1 MKRTIV
7 MLVIVSFQ
15 LAGSCNRL
23 SHAAD
28 PSPAANGQKTGND
41 VTDQKDASSG
51 NPLEDFAKP
60 FAQAV
65 KNYAESNPGA
75 MQQVAY
81 RYKITPLHS
90 AASDNKTAEAKRL
103 LAAGADANARD
114 FQGSTP
120 LHYAAHDF
128 GADVI
133 PVLLAAGAAD
143 VNAKDQNGD
152 TPLHLAMPIDGGGGE
167 KAIPYLLKGKADVNA
182 VDNYGQTPLLLGC
195 SHSNLHMNKIKQLIA
210 AGADVNRRDNNG
222 FGPLHWACC
231 RHPELVA
238 VLIAAG
244 ADVHAKDEEGQTP
257 LHVAAQHQRESIES
271 LLKAKADPNVRD
283 KKGWSPMALA
293 ADNNRAENAAVL
305 RQAGGREESWTKL
318 HQAAIFD
325 KPEKLAELLKGKLA
339 VNATDVFGGTPL
351 QWALR
356 CNDDKAA
363 DVLIAAGADLT
374 AVDKQHKSI
383 LQVAAWAG
391 RADIVKK
398 AIAAGADVDA
408 ADDDG
413 YTVLHFAIN
422 SQNTEIAPLLLENH
436 AKVNVVTKSGDTPL
450 LLAFPFGKPELIDKL
465 LDAGADVRAV
475 NNEGKSV
482 RSQLWTVHDEKLR
495 DRLEKAVQR
504 ARDEQIATVCRLY
517 SADNPRALQAGDVRA
532 TTPNAAAVKMYRASS
547 GRTRRRSW
555 PCS

>member
-103 LAAGADANARD
+103 LAAGADANAGT
-114 FQGSTP
+114 FKV
-120 LHYAAHDF
+120 LHRCISGPDF

-133 PVLLAAGAAD
+133 PVLRRRPTSMPKTRMATLPCILPCPLTAAAAKKRFPICSKEKPTSMRSTTMARLRCCLD
-143 VNAKDQNGD
+143 V
-152 TPLHLAMPIDGGGGE
+152 
-167 KAIPYLLKGKADVNA
+167 
-182 VDNYGQTPLLLGC
+182 
-195 SHSNLHMNKIKQLIA
+195 SHGNLHMNKIKQLIA

-305 RQAGGREESWTKL
+305 RQAGGREESWTEL

-339 VNATDVFGGTPL
+339 VNATDVFGRTPL

-413 YTVLHFAIN
+413 YTVLI
-422 SQNTEIAPLLLENH
+422 S
-436 AKVNVVTKSGDTPL
+436 
-450 LLAFPFGKPELIDKL
+450 
-465 LDAGADVRAV
+465 R
-475 NNEGKSV
+475 
-482 RSQLWTVHDEKLR
+482 
-495 DRLEKAVQR
+495 
-504 ARDEQIATVCRLY
+504 
-517 SADNPRALQAGDVRA
+517 
-532 TTPNAAAVKMYRASS
+532 
-547 GRTRRRSW
+547 
-555 PCS
+555 